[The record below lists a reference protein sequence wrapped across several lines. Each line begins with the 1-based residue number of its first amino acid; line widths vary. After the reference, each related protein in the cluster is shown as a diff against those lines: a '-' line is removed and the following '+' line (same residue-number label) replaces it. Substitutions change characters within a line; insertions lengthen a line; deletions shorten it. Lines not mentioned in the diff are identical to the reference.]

1 MVKPP
6 DLQEQSQEIDRRI
19 MEQPVVIKSNKY
31 GLTVCLDQEMEFEAL
46 RKAVSQKFAESKKFF
61 RGAEFAIAFE
71 GRSLSQEQ
79 QVLLVQEIIESAGI
93 KVPCIVDVD
102 VAKEAVMKQ
111 ALEHTKASED
121 VIAHNDGKFYKG
133 TLRSGQVLESE
144 TSIVVLGDV
153 NPGATVV
160 SKGNV
165 VVLGTLKGSIYVGAG
180 GNENT
185 FVAALAMDPMQI
197 RIADHIARNSDS
209 PDKKDKK
216 KLMKK
221 KERQDEQPMI
231 AYVDAGNIY
240 IEPITKEVLADINI

>member
-1 MVKPP
+1 
-6 DLQEQSQEIDRRI
+6 

-31 GLTVCLDQEMEFEAL
+31 GLTVCLDENIDFDQLKEHVAT
-46 RKAVSQKFAESKKFF
+46 KFAESKKFF
-61 RGAEFAIAFE
+61 KGAELAIAFE
-71 GRSLSQEQ
+71 GKVLSQDEQ
-79 QVLLVQEIIESAGI
+79 IVLVQEIVKSAGI
-93 KVPCIVDVD
+93 KVPCLVDVD
-102 VAKEAVMKQ
+102 VARENLMKQ
-111 ALEHTKASED
+111 AVEQVKAPAQEIVEEIKD
-121 VIAHNDGKFYKG
+121 NVEVDGKFYKG

-144 TSIVVLGDV
+144 TSIIILGDV

-165 VVLGTLKGSIYVGAG
+165 VVLGTLKGSVYVGAG

-185 FVAALAMDPMQI
+185 FVAALSMDPMQI
-197 RIADHIARNSDS
+197 RIADYIARNSDGS
-209 PDKKDKK
+209 EKKDKK

-221 KERQDEQPMI
+221 KDKQNEQPMI

>member
-1 MVKPP
+1 MGRV
-6 DLQEQSQEIDRRI
+6 

-31 GLTVCLDQEMEFEAL
+31 GLTVCLDTEPDFQTL
-46 RKAVSQKFAESKKFF
+46 RGLVSDKFAESKKFF
-61 RGAEFAIAFE
+61 KGAELAIAFE
-71 GRSLSQEQ
+71 GRILSQDEQ
-79 QVLLVQEIIESAGI
+79 IALVQDIIANAGI

-102 VAKEAVMKQ
+102 MAREAVMKQ
-111 ALEHTKASED
+111 AVEHTRSSVE
-121 VIAHNDGKFYKG
+121 IESNGDGKFYKG

-144 TSIVVLGDV
+144 TSIIILGDV

-185 FVAALAMDPMQI
+185 FVAALSMDPMQI
-197 RIADHIARNSDS
+197 RIADYIARNSDG
-209 PDKKDKK
+209 PEKKDKK
-216 KLMKK
+216 KLLKK
-221 KERQDEQPMI
+221 KDKQEEQPMI

>member
-1 MVKPP
+1 MGRV
-6 DLQEQSQEIDRRI
+6 

-31 GLTVCLDQEMEFEAL
+31 GLTVWLDASTDFAAL
-46 RKAVSQKFAESKKFF
+46 KEKVAEKFAESKKFF
-61 RGAEFAIAFE
+61 KGAELAIAFE
-71 GRSLSQEQ
+71 GRTLTQDEQ
-79 QVLLVQEIIESAGI
+79 MILVQEMIANAGI

-102 VAKEAVMKQ
+102 VAREAVMKQ
-111 ALEHTKASED
+111 AMDHTKTSSD
-121 VIAHNDGKFYKG
+121 VADSGDGKFYKG

-144 TSIVVLGDV
+144 SSIVILGDV

-185 FVAALAMDPMQI
+185 FVAALSMDPMQI
-197 RIADHIARNSDS
+197 RIADYIARNSDG
-209 PDKKDKK
+209 PEKKDKK
-216 KLMKK
+216 KLLKK
-221 KERQDEQPMI
+221 KDKTEEQPMI

-240 IEPITKEVLADINI
+240 IEPITKEVLADINL

>member
-1 MVKPP
+1 
-6 DLQEQSQEIDRRI
+6 

-31 GLTVCLDQEMEFEAL
+31 GLTVCLDTEPDFETL
-46 RKAVSQKFAESKKFF
+46 RGLVAEKFKESKKFF
-61 RGAEFAIAFE
+61 KGAELAIAFE
-71 GRSLSQEQ
+71 GRELSQDEQ
-79 QVLLVQEIIESAGI
+79 MILVQEMIANAGI
-93 KVPCIVDVD
+93 KVPCIVDMD

-111 ALEHTKASED
+111 AMAHTKTPTKISGD
-121 VIAHNDGKFYKG
+121 GDGKFYKG

-144 TSIVVLGDV
+144 TSIIILGDV

-180 GNENT
+180 GNANT
-185 FVAALAMDPMQI
+185 FVAALSMDPMQI
-197 RIADHIARNSDS
+197 RIADYIARNSDG
-209 PDKKDKK
+209 PEKKDKK
-216 KLMKK
+216 KLLKK
-221 KERQDEQPMI
+221 KDKQEEQPMI

>member
-1 MVKPP
+1 
-6 DLQEQSQEIDRRI
+6 

-31 GLTVCLDQEMEFEAL
+31 GLTVILDPEPDFETIRNLVAE
-46 RKAVSQKFAESKKFF
+46 KFEESKKFF
-61 RGAEFAIAFE
+61 KGAEFAIAFE
-71 GRSLSQEQ
+71 GRELSQDEQ
-79 QVLLVQEIIESAGI
+79 LILVQEMSTRGGI
-93 KVPCIVDVD
+93 SVPCIVDVD
-102 VAKEAVMKQ
+102 VVREAVMKQ
-111 ALEHTKASED
+111 AVEHTKGAAE
-121 VIAHNDGKFYKG
+121 VCATGDGKFYKG

-144 TSIVVLGDV
+144 TSIIILGDV

-185 FVAALAMDPMQI
+185 FVAALSMDPMQI

-209 PDKKDKK
+209 PEKKKKPKKKD
-216 KLMKK
+216 
-221 KERQDEQPMI
+221 RQEEQPMI

-240 IEPITKEVLADINI
+240 IEPITKEVLTDINI

>member
-1 MVKPP
+1 MG
-6 DLQEQSQEIDRRI
+6 RI

-31 GLTVCLDQEMEFEAL
+31 GLTVILDSQPDFETL
-46 RKAVSQKFAESKKFF
+46 RIAVGEKFAESKKFF
-61 RGAEFAIAFE
+61 KGAELAVAFE
-71 GRSLSQEQ
+71 GRELTQDEQ
-79 QVLLVQEIIESAGI
+79 VILVQEMVAKAGI

-111 ALEHTKASED
+111 AVEHMNHSAPEFENTG
-121 VIAHNDGKFYKG
+121 DGKFYKG

-144 TSIVVLGDV
+144 TSIIILGDV

-165 VVLGTLKGSIYVGAG
+165 VVLGTLKGSIYVGAA
-180 GNENT
+180 GNEKT
-185 FVAALAMDPMQI
+185 FVAALSMDPMQI
-197 RIADHIARNSDS
+197 RIADYIARNSDS
-209 PDKKDKK
+209 PEKKDKK
-216 KLMKK
+216 KLLKK
-221 KERQDEQPMI
+221 KDKQEDQPMI

>member
-1 MVKPP
+1 
-6 DLQEQSQEIDRRI
+6 

-31 GLTVCLDQEMEFEAL
+31 GLTVCLDSEPDFETLKGLVAD
-46 RKAVSQKFAESKKFF
+46 KFAESKKFF
-61 RGAEFAIAFE
+61 KGAELAVAFE
-71 GRSLSQEQ
+71 GRELTQDEQ
-79 QVLLVQEIIESAGI
+79 IILVQEMIANADI

-102 VAKEAVMKQ
+102 VAREAVMKQ
-111 ALEHTKASED
+111 AMEHTRASAEVAD
-121 VIAHNDGKFYKG
+121 HGDGKFYKG

-144 TSIVVLGDV
+144 TSIVILGDV

-185 FVAALAMDPMQI
+185 FVAALSMDPMQI
-197 RIADHIARNSDS
+197 RIADHIARNSDG
-209 PDKKDKK
+209 PEKKDKK
-216 KLMKK
+216 KLVKK
-221 KERQDEQPMI
+221 KDKVDEQPMI

>member
-1 MVKPP
+1 
-6 DLQEQSQEIDRRI
+6 

-31 GLTVCLDQEMEFEAL
+31 GLTVCLDKDLDFNTLKDCVA
-46 RKAVSQKFAESKKFF
+46 KKFAESKKFF
-61 RGAEFAIAFE
+61 KGAEFAIAFE
-71 GRSLSQEQ
+71 GRELSQDEQ
-79 QVLLVQEIIESAGI
+79 ILLVQEMIAQAGI

-111 ALEHTKASED
+111 AMEHTKASAE
-121 VIAHNDGKFYKG
+121 ASENGDGKFYKG

-144 TSIVVLGDV
+144 SSIIILGDV

-185 FVAALAMDPMQI
+185 FVAALSMAPMQI
-197 RIADHIARNSDS
+197 RIADHIARNSDG
-209 PDKKDKK
+209 PEKKEKK
-216 KLMKK
+216 KLARNKD
-221 KERQDEQPMI
+221 RQEEQPMI

>member
-1 MVKPP
+1 
-6 DLQEQSQEIDRRI
+6 

-31 GLTVCLDQEMEFEAL
+31 GLTVCLDKELDFETLKGLVAD
-46 RKAVSQKFAESKKFF
+46 KFEESKKFF
-61 RGAEFAIAFE
+61 KGAELAIAFE
-71 GRSLSQEQ
+71 GRELTQDE
-79 QVLLVQEIIESAGI
+79 QVLLVQEMIAHAGI

-111 ALEHTKASED
+111 AVEHTKSSAEVSE
-121 VIAHNDGKFYKG
+121 NSDGKFYKG

-144 TSIVVLGDV
+144 TSIIILGDV

-185 FVAALAMDPMQI
+185 FVAALSMDPMQI
-197 RIADHIARNSDS
+197 RIADYIARNSDS
-209 PDKKDKK
+209 PEKKDKK
-216 KLMKK
+216 KVLKK
-221 KERQDEQPMI
+221 KDKSDEQPMI

>member
-6 DLQEQSQEIDRRI
+6 LPSVRWQETSRSV
-19 MEQPVVIKSNKY
+19 MEQPVMIKSNKY
-31 GLTVCLDQEMEFEAL
+31 GLTVWLDAEPTFTEL
-46 RKAVSQKFAESKKFF
+46 RKFVAEKFAESKKFF
-61 RGAEFAIAFE
+61 KGAELAIAFE
-71 GRSLSQEQ
+71 GRELTQDEQ
-79 QVLLVQEIIESAGI
+79 ILLVQDMIANAGI

-111 ALEHTKASED
+111 AVEHTKASAEMEGS
-121 VIAHNDGKFYKG
+121 DGKFYKG

-144 TSIVVLGDV
+144 TSIVILGDV

-185 FVAALAMDPMQI
+185 FVAALSMDPMQI

-209 PDKKDKK
+209 PEKKDKK
-216 KLMKK
+216 KLLKK
-221 KERQDEQPMI
+221 KDKQEEQPMI
-231 AYVDAGNIY
+231 AYVEAGNIY

>member
-1 MVKPP
+1 MG
-6 DLQEQSQEIDRRI
+6 RI

-31 GLTVCLDQEMEFEAL
+31 GLTVILDSEIEFETL
-46 RKAVSQKFAESKKFF
+46 KKAVAEKFAESKKFF
-61 RGAEFAIAFE
+61 KGAELEVAFE
-71 GRSLSQEQ
+71 VRALSQDEQ
-79 QVLLVQEIIESAGI
+79 LVLVQEMIANAGI

-111 ALEHTKASED
+111 AMEHTRASVEFE
-121 VIAHNDGKFYKG
+121 ASGDGKFYKG

-144 TSIVVLGDV
+144 TSIIILGDV

-165 VVLGTLKGSIYVGAG
+165 VVLGTLKGSIYVGAA

-185 FVAALAMDPMQI
+185 FVAALSMDPMQI
-197 RIADHIARNSDS
+197 RIADYIARNSDN
-209 PDKKDKK
+209 PEKKDKK
-216 KLMKK
+216 KLLKK
-221 KERQDEQPMI
+221 KDKQEEQPMI

>member
-1 MVKPP
+1 MGRV
-6 DLQEQSQEIDRRI
+6 

-31 GLTVCLDQEMEFEAL
+31 GLTVCLDNESDFETIKVLVAE
-46 RKAVSQKFAESKKFF
+46 KFAESKKFF
-61 RGAEFAIAFE
+61 KGAELAIAFE
-71 GRSLSQEQ
+71 GRELSQDEQ
-79 QVLLVQEIIESAGI
+79 IILVQEMIANAGI
-93 KVPCIVDVD
+93 KVPCIVDID

-111 ALEHTKASED
+111 AMEHTKGSEEMPE
-121 VIAHNDGKFYKG
+121 NGDGKFYKG

-144 TSIVVLGDV
+144 SSIIILGDV

-185 FVAALAMDPMQI
+185 FVAALSMDPMQI
-197 RIADHIARNSDS
+197 RIADYIARNSDG
-209 PDKKDKK
+209 PEKKEKKKLKKKDKQ
-216 KLMKK
+216 
-221 KERQDEQPMI
+221 EEQPMI

>member
-1 MVKPP
+1 MGRV
-6 DLQEQSQEIDRRI
+6 

-31 GLTVCLDQEMEFEAL
+31 GLTVVMDPTPDFETI
-46 RKAVSQKFAESKKFF
+46 KTFVGKKFEESKKFF
-61 RGAEFAIAFE
+61 KGAELAVAFE
-71 GRSLSQEQ
+71 GRELSQEEQ
-79 QVLLVQEIIESAGI
+79 LILVQEMVSHAGI

-102 VAKEAVMKQ
+102 EAKETVMKQ
-111 ALEHTKASED
+111 AMENVKQVEEPED
-121 VIAHNDGKFYKG
+121 MMDGKFYKG

-144 TSIVVLGDV
+144 TSIIILGDV

-165 VVLGTLKGSIYVGAG
+165 VVLGSLKGTIYVGAG

-197 RIADHIARNSDS
+197 RIADYIARNSDS
-209 PDKKDKK
+209 PEKKDKK
-216 KLMKK
+216 KLLKK
-221 KERQDEQPMI
+221 KDKMEEQPMI

-240 IEPITKEVLADINI
+240 IEPITKEVLADIKI

>member
-1 MVKPP
+1 
-6 DLQEQSQEIDRRI
+6 

-31 GLTVCLDQEMEFEAL
+31 GLTVWLDAEPDFQTL
-46 RKAVSQKFAESKKFF
+46 RNYVSEKFAESKKFF
-61 RGAEFAIAFE
+61 KGAELAIAFE
-71 GRSLSQEQ
+71 GRNLSQDEQ
-79 QVLLVQEIIESAGI
+79 IVLVQDIIASAGI

-111 ALEHTKASED
+111 AVEHTRSSVE
-121 VIAHNDGKFYKG
+121 IESNGDGKFYKG

-144 TSIVVLGDV
+144 TSIIILGDV

-185 FVAALAMDPMQI
+185 FVAALSMDPMQI
-197 RIADHIARNSDS
+197 RIADHIARNSDG
-209 PDKKDKK
+209 PEKKDKK
-216 KLMKK
+216 KILKK
-221 KERQDEQPMI
+221 KDKTEEQPMI

>member
-1 MVKPP
+1 
-6 DLQEQSQEIDRRI
+6 

-31 GLTVCLDQEMEFEAL
+31 GLTVCLDNELDFDTL
-46 RKAVSQKFAESKKFF
+46 RKHVSDKFAESKKFF
-61 RGAEFAIAFE
+61 KGAEFAIAFE
-71 GRSLSQEQ
+71 GRKLTQDEQ
-79 QVLLVQEIIESAGI
+79 MILVQEMIAQAGI

-111 ALEHTKASED
+111 AMEHMHPSSEMTNQ
-121 VIAHNDGKFYKG
+121 ADGKFYKG

-144 TSIVVLGDV
+144 TSIIILGDV

-185 FVAALAMDPMQI
+185 FVAALSMDPMQI
-197 RIADHIARNSDS
+197 RIADYIARNSDD
-209 PDKKDKK
+209 PGKKDKK
-216 KLMKK
+216 KLLKK
-221 KERQDEQPMI
+221 KDKPEEQPMI

>member
-1 MVKPP
+1 M
-6 DLQEQSQEIDRRI
+6 EQS
-19 MEQPVVIKSNKY
+19 VVIKSNKY
-31 GLTVCLDQEMEFEAL
+31 GLTVCLDTETDFEVL
-46 RKAVSQKFAESKKFF
+46 RKHVAEKFAESKKFF
-61 RGAEFAIAFE
+61 KGAELAVAFE
-71 GRSLSQEQ
+71 GRELTQDEQ
-79 QVLLVQEIIESAGI
+79 VILVQEMIENAGI

-102 VAKEAVMKQ
+102 VVKETVMKQ
-111 ALEHTKASED
+111 AVDHTKSAPELDGSG
-121 VIAHNDGKFYKG
+121 DGKFYKG

-144 TSIVVLGDV
+144 TSIIILGDV

-165 VVLGTLKGSIYVGAG
+165 IVLGSLKGSIYVGAG

-185 FVAALAMDPMQI
+185 FVAALSMDPMQI
-197 RIADHIARNSDS
+197 RIADYIARNSDS

-216 KLMKK
+216 KLQRKK
-221 KERQDEQPMI
+221 DKQDEQPMI

>member
-1 MVKPP
+1 MG
-6 DLQEQSQEIDRRI
+6 RI

-31 GLTVCLDQEMEFEAL
+31 GLTVGLDQEMEFEAL

-61 RGAEFAIAFE
+61 KGAELAIAFE
-71 GRSLSQEQ
+71 GRELSQDEQ
-79 QVLLVQEIIESAGI
+79 ILLVQEMIANAGI

-102 VAKEAVMKQ
+102 VAKEAIMKQ
-111 ALEHTKASED
+111 AMEHTKVSAEFES
-121 VIAHNDGKFYKG
+121 NGDGKFYKG

-144 TSIVVLGDV
+144 TSIIILGDV

-165 VVLGTLKGSIYVGAG
+165 VVLGTLKGSIYVGAA

-185 FVAALAMDPMQI
+185 FVAALSMDPMQI
-197 RIADHIARNSDS
+197 RIADYIARNSDN
-209 PDKKDKK
+209 PEKKDKK
-216 KLMKK
+216 KLLKK
-221 KERQDEQPMI
+221 KDKQEEQPMI

>member
-1 MVKPP
+1 M
-6 DLQEQSQEIDRRI
+6 EQSI
-19 MEQPVVIKSNKY
+19 VIKSNRY
-31 GLTVCLDQEMEFEAL
+31 GLTVWLDDKSDFETL
-46 RKAVSQKFAESKKFF
+46 KRLVGDKFAESKKFF
-61 RGAEFAIAFE
+61 KGAEFAIAFE
-71 GRSLSQEQ
+71 GRSLTQDEQ
-79 QVLLVQEIIESAGI
+79 LILVQEMISHAGI

-111 ALEHTKASED
+111 AMQSMEQPKVSAEMPG
-121 VIAHNDGKFYKG
+121 NGDGKFYKG

-144 TSIVVLGDV
+144 SSIIVLGDV

-165 VVLGTLKGSIYVGAG
+165 VVLGSLKGSIYVGAG

-185 FVAALAMDPMQI
+185 FVAALSMDPMQI
-197 RIADHIARNSDS
+197 RIADHIARNSDGPEKKGKKLLS
-209 PDKKDKK
+209 KKKDK
-216 KLMKK
+216 
-221 KERQDEQPMI
+221 QDEQPMI

>member
-1 MVKPP
+1 MGRV
-6 DLQEQSQEIDRRI
+6 

-31 GLTVCLDQEMEFEAL
+31 GLTVCLDAEPDFETL
-46 RKAVSQKFAESKKFF
+46 RSLVAEKFAESKKFF
-61 RGAEFAIAFE
+61 KGAELAIAFE
-71 GRSLSQEQ
+71 GRELSQDEQ
-79 QVLLVQEIIESAGI
+79 ILLVQDMIANAGI

-111 ALEHTKASED
+111 AVEHTRASAEMED
-121 VIAHNDGKFYKG
+121 GSDGKFYKG

-144 TSIVVLGDV
+144 TSIIILGDV

-185 FVAALAMDPMQI
+185 FVAALSMDPMQI
-197 RIADHIARNSDS
+197 RIADYIARNSDG
-209 PDKKDKK
+209 PEKKDKK
-216 KLMKK
+216 KILKK
-221 KERQDEQPMI
+221 KDKQDEQPMI

>member
-1 MVKPP
+1 
-6 DLQEQSQEIDRRI
+6 

-31 GLTVCLDQEMEFEAL
+31 GLTVILDDKPDFETLKKLVAE
-46 RKAVSQKFAESKKFF
+46 KFEESKKFF
-61 RGAEFAIAFE
+61 KGAEFAIAFE
-71 GRSLSQEQ
+71 GRELSQEEQ
-79 QVLLVQEIIESAGI
+79 IALVQEMTAHAGI

-102 VAKEAVMKQ
+102 VVREAVMQQ
-111 ALEHTKASED
+111 AVAHTKNSAEVS
-121 VIAHNDGKFYKG
+121 AGGDGKFYKG

-144 TSIVVLGDV
+144 TSIIILGDV

-185 FVAALAMDPMQI
+185 FVAALSMDPMQI
-197 RIADHIARNSDS
+197 RIADYIARNSDS
-209 PDKKDKK
+209 PEKKDKK
-216 KLMKK
+216 KAKK
-221 KERQDEQPMI
+221 KDKQEEQPMI

-240 IEPITKEVLADINI
+240 IEPITKEVLTDINI

>member
-1 MVKPP
+1 
-6 DLQEQSQEIDRRI
+6 

-31 GLTVCLDQEMEFEAL
+31 GLTVCLDTEPDFETL
-46 RKAVSQKFAESKKFF
+46 RGLVAEKFAESKKFF
-61 RGAEFAIAFE
+61 KGAELAIAFE
-71 GRSLSQEQ
+71 GRELSQDEQ
-79 QVLLVQEIIESAGI
+79 LILVQEMIASAGI
-93 KVPCIVDVD
+93 KVPCIVDMD

-111 ALEHTKASED
+111 AMTHTKASAKVSGD
-121 VIAHNDGKFYKG
+121 GDGKFYKG

-144 TSIVVLGDV
+144 TSIIILGDV

-185 FVAALAMDPMQI
+185 FVAALSMDPMQI
-197 RIADHIARNSDS
+197 RIADYIARNSDG
-209 PDKKDKK
+209 PEKKDKK
-216 KLMKK
+216 KLLKK
-221 KERQDEQPMI
+221 KDKQEEQPMI

>member
-1 MVKPP
+1 
-6 DLQEQSQEIDRRI
+6 

-31 GLTVCLDQEMEFEAL
+31 GLTVWLDAEPDFQTL
-46 RKAVSQKFAESKKFF
+46 RNYVSEKFAESKKFF
-61 RGAEFAIAFE
+61 KGAELAIAFE
-71 GRSLSQEQ
+71 GRNLSQDEQ
-79 QVLLVQEIIESAGI
+79 IVLVQDIIASAGI

-102 VAKEAVMKQ
+102 VARETVMKQ
-111 ALEHTKASED
+111 AVEHTRSSVE
-121 VIAHNDGKFYKG
+121 IESNGDGKFYKG

-144 TSIVVLGDV
+144 TSIIILGDV

-185 FVAALAMDPMQI
+185 FVAALSMDPMQI
-197 RIADHIARNSDS
+197 RIADYIARNSDG
-209 PDKKDKK
+209 PEKKDKK
-216 KLMKK
+216 KLLKK
-221 KERQDEQPMI
+221 KDKQEEQPMI